1 MSTSPTNNQST
12 NPSPETPITYVNL
25 GKLKIRLTRI
35 LQTIT
40 ALGIAL
46 NIGGIVSL
54 CLGSSLAIALP
65 LLVIGIALLILTCFF
80 LASRLRKPPL
90 PKPAPSSPP
99 ITPKP
104 TRVKPG
110 GTPPPTTPPTKSPVT
125 TPPTSPVVETPPVP
139 IETPTPVPVTT
150 PPVHPIVT
158 VRVPEIQIPGF
169 LDFTPKYIAN
179 LLKIRFGVTGIHPQG
194 RINKNTQYVTVR
206 SDRHNL
212 HICFLKGHPL
222 EDPFLKKT
230 NSAMLVLT
238 NCEREKH
245 LLLGRSL
252 ALGPHI
258 EKACWNDITK
268 PESTKFPPESVVAG
282 PWVNKTKDI
291 PPASHLICANPPLIT
306 LIRDVHRRAI
316 NFDDFDYEKE
326 FRATVRMYQAI
337 FGICKENGITS
348 IQLELLGLNNIG
360 SNQDEY
366 EAWYSGCGLALLEAI
381 RIEEE
386 TEGSTLTHITVNSRT
401 ELPLLSA
408 LQQAYGS

>member
-12 NPSPETPITYVNL
+12 NPTPETPITYVHL

-65 LLVIGIALLILTCFF
+65 LLIIGIALLILTCFF
-80 LASRLRKPPL
+80 LASRIRKPSL
-90 PKPAPSSPP
+90 PTPAPSSPP

-104 TRVKPG
+104 TGVKPG
-110 GTPPPTTPPTKSPVT
+110 GTPAPTPPTTPPTKSPVT
-125 TPPTSPVVETPPVP
+125 TPPVPV
-139 IETPTPVPVTT
+139 ETPTPVPVAT
-150 PPVHPIVT
+150 PPIRPIVT

-169 LDFTPKYIAN
+169 LDFTPQYIAN
-179 LLKIRFGVTGIHPQG
+179 LLKMRFGVTGIHPSG
-194 RINKNTQYVTVR
+194 SINKNTQYVTVR
-206 SDRHNL
+206 SNRHNL

-230 NSAMLVLT
+230 HSAMLVLT
-238 NCEREKH
+238 NSEREKH

-258 EKACWNDITK
+258 EKVCWDDITK

-291 PPASHLICANPPLIT
+291 PPTSHLICVNPPLIT
-306 LIRDVHRRAI
+306 LTRDVHRRAI
-316 NFDDFDYEKE
+316 NFEDFDYERE
-326 FRATVRMYQAI
+326 FRATVRMYQVI

-360 SNQDEY
+360 SDQEEY
-366 EAWYSGCGLALLEAI
+366 EAWYSGCALALLEAI

-386 TEGSTLTHITVNSRT
+386 TEGSTLTHITINSRT

-408 LQQAYGS
+408 LQQAYRS